1 MRIDAVL
8 GWMGLF
14 VVAALGLVGCAGE
27 EDPIPAPPFPEGTG
41 QPAANAARYPAGPY
55 GISLH
60 RVIANY
66 QFVGYAN
73 AAENKATM
81 QPIQLADFYN
91 PTGTEVFPEG
101 SPYGAGEPKPRALL
115 IDVSS
120 VWCGPCKIEAETV
133 LPRLYEE
140 YQPKGGEFLVQLAD
154 GRTPGEAAVARDLY
168 RWTTQY
174 DVQYPSAIDPSYKLG
189 ALFQADAFPANMI
202 VRTQDMKIMEIVA
215 GVPEEDSSFWRTFEK
230 IMSGELEGVSP

>member
-8 GWMGLF
+8 GGMGLF
-14 VVAALGLVGCAGE
+14 VVAALGLAGCAE

-41 QPAANAARYPAGPY
+41 QAANARYPAGPY
-55 GISLH
+55 GVSLN

-73 AAENKATM
+73 AAEHNDTM

-101 SPYGAGEPKPRALL
+101 SLYGAGEPKPKVLL

-120 VWCGPCKIEAETV
+120 VWCGPCKIEAESV
-133 LPRLYEE
+133 LPELYKK
-140 YQPKGGEFLVQLAD
+140 YQPQGGEFLVQLAD
-154 GRTPGEAAVARDLY
+154 GRTPGEAAVPNDLY
-168 RWTTQY
+168 RWTTRY

-202 VRTQDMKIMEIVA
+202 VRTQDMTIMEIVA
-215 GVPEEDSSFWRTFEK
+215 GVPEENSNFWRTFEK
-230 IMSGELEGVSP
+230 IMNGEL

>member
-1 MRIDAVL
+1 MRMDAVL
-8 GWMGLF
+8 GGMALG
-14 VVAALGLVGCAGE
+14 VVAAAGLVGCAGE
-27 EDPIPAPPFPEGTG
+27 EDPIPAPAFPEGTG

-55 GISLH
+55 GINPG

-66 QFVGYAN
+66 QFIGYAN
-73 AAENKATM
+73 ADENNDTM

-101 SPYGAGEPKPRALL
+101 SQYGAGEPKPKVLL

-120 VWCGPCKIEAETV
+120 VWCGPCKIEAESV
-133 LPRLYEE
+133 LPRLYDK
-140 YQPKGGEFLVQLAD
+140 YQPLGGEFLMQLAD
-154 GRTPGEAAVARDLY
+154 GRNPGEPAVPLDLR

-174 DVQYPSAIDPSYKLG
+174 EVKYPSAIDPSYKLG

-202 VRTQDMKIMEIVA
+202 VRTEDMTIIEVVS
-215 GVPEEDSSFWRTFEK
+215 GVPAEDSNFWRTFERV
-230 IMSGELEGVSP
+230 MNGQL